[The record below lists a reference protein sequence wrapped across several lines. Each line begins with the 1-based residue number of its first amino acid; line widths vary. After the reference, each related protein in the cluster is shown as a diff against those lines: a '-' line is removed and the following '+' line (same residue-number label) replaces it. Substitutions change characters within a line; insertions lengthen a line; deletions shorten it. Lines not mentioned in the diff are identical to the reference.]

1 MNINKKIIKKIL
13 KEAKPLS
20 MGVRTSHNYIKDP
33 QRLVFSLSRYKFVA
47 KMFEVLPMSSRLAQ
61 VMDLKVQL

>member
-20 MGVRTSHNYIKDP
+20 MGVRTSHNYIEDP
-33 QRLVFSLSRYKFVA
+33 QRLVFSLVDINLLQRCLR
-47 KMFEVLPMSSRLAQ
+47 VLPMFSRLELG
-61 VMDLKVQL
+61 MDLKVQL